1 MANHPP
7 SSLLPLLLLTT
18 LLLASAGLTLGLTFA
33 PCHSSLCV
41 ELLHPYQTRIHIAV
55 FYSLLASLTLALTAR
70 VYLPALRRLS
80 GTYISDRPLPLV
92 GKRLTVGGVVLVL
105 WIAAATFASI
115 AYWLPA
121 QYSYWYARGALVDWT
136 PKALSRV
143 AWTGIT
149 GHWCDIW
156 VGLVI
161 LPVGR
166 NSIIGRAFGV
176 HTSVLLFAHKV
187 LAYTFFVGALVH
199 GVTYYAFVAAYASAP
214 ASAQSAFVVDN
225 PTVSVAEQALESP
238 YSNLVLPTGVFSFV
252 LILVVTITAL
262 PALRRS
268 SYNTFYF
275 IHVVFAA
282 LILILTSIHAST
294 NFYFLLPGLL
304 LWLADWVW
312 RLRHSLSTKE
322 EAIVENASNG
332 WTRVRLPSEH
342 ALSAND
348 GEKGANALS
357 TLSTPVLATY
367 YVNFPSISKLQV
379 HPFTAAS
386 TGSAGTGPVLL
397 FRRGPERKKAKKTAK
412 EFTWAVAATA
422 ADKTSAGTP
431 STLKVRVEGPYTS
444 SIPEASHADHLLL
457 LAGGTGITGALDI
470 ANWWAA
476 KFGSVVDHSKSLRL
490 VWSIREEE
498 VERVQEVQDLQIT
511 MAVFRNMEFV
521 VHASGKLG
529 RLDPEK
535 QLATFLASRVG
546 TGGGGGAWVYVS
558 GPEGLLADA
567 ETACVRKAKEMRRGS
582 AGDSA
587 GTMMGKLDWYIAR
600 WSL

>member
-7 SSLLPLLLLTT
+7 SSLLPILLLTT
-18 LLLASAGLTLGLTFA
+18 LLLASAGLILGLTFA

-41 ELLHPYQTRIHIAV
+41 ELLNPYQTRIHIAV

-80 GTYISDRPLPLV
+80 GTYISDRPLPIV

-121 QYSYWYARGALVDWT
+121 QYTYWYARGALVDWT

-149 GHWCDIW
+149 GHWCDVW

-166 NSIIGRAFGV
+166 NSIIGRASGV

-214 ASAQSAFVVDN
+214 ASAQSGFVVDN
-225 PTVSVAEQALESP
+225 PTVSVAEQALGSP

-262 PALRRS
+262 PALRRR

-275 IHVVFAA
+275 IHVIFAA

-304 LWLADWVW
+304 LWVGDWVW

-322 EAIVENASNG
+322 VAIVENAGNG

-348 GEKGANALS
+348 GEKGASALS
-357 TLSTPVLATY
+357 TLATPVLATY

-386 TGSAGTGPVLL
+386 TGSGGTGPVLL
-397 FRRGPERKKAKKTAK
+397 FRRGPERKKAKKTAQ
-412 EFTWAVAATA
+412 
-422 ADKTSAGTP
+422 
-431 STLKVRVEGPYTS
+431 RV
-444 SIPEASHADHLLL
+444 HLGSRSYCGRQALCGN
-457 LAGGTGITGALDI
+457 AIHTQGGTGITGALDI

-476 KFGSVVDHSKSLRL
+476 KHGSVVDHSKSLRL

-535 QLATFLASRVG
+535 QLAAFLGSRGG
-546 TGGGGGAWVYVS
+546 TSSGGGAWVYVS

-567 ETACVRKAKEMRRGS
+567 ETACVRKAKELRRGS

-587 GTMMGKLDWYIAR
+587 GMMVGKLDWYIAR